1 MTQIEIARTEYLAKR
16 HMRLLSELH
25 DAYKADFAPKSL
37 QRPLN
42 GRSVMQGNPFR
53 MHGRTHMTAQERREM
68 T

>member
-1 MTQIEIARTEYLAKR
+1 MTQIEIARTKDLAKS

-25 DAYKADFAPKSL
+25 NAYNADFAPKSL
-37 QRPLN
+37 LRPSN
-42 GRSVMQGNPFR
+42 ERSVMQGKPLR